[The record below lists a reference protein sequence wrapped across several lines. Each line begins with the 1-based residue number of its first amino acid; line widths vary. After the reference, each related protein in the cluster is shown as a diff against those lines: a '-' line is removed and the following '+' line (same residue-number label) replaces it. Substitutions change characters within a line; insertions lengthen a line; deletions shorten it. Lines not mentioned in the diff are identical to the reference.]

1 MEMRKFIIELHPDG
15 SMSWAEYAEPINK
28 EERDRL
34 FSEAF
39 RSVSEEVDT
48 YPVCSYTPAAKAA
61 YLAGAARMASI
72 LRRALML

>member
-1 MEMRKFIIELHPDG
+1 MEMRKFIVELHPDG
-15 SMSWAEYAEPINK
+15 SMSRAEYAEPLNK

-39 RSVSEEVDT
+39 RSVSEELDT
-48 YPVCSYTPAAKAA
+48 YPACSYTPAAKIA

-72 LRRALML
+72 LRRALLL